1 MCCEN
6 KITYG
11 VNYHKESKKRELAV
25 NSFLNITDAVKG
37 QLCFNGHLY
46 KLDPIYIPSLISTD
60 SLQDGQRFSSF
71 QKYTI
76 RGIGMFISVLQVPVV
91 SYM

>member
-1 MCCEN
+1 M
-6 KITYG
+6 
-11 VNYHKESKKRELAV
+11 AV

-71 QKYTI
+71 QKKFEKLQTI
-76 RGIGMFISVLQVPVV
+76 RGIGMFISVLQVPVI

>member
-1 MCCEN
+1 M
-6 KITYG
+6 
-11 VNYHKESKKRELAV
+11 AV
-25 NSFLNITDAVKG
+25 NSFLKITDAVKG

-71 QKYTI
+71 QKNFEKLQTI

>member
-1 MCCEN
+1 M
-6 KITYG
+6 
-11 VNYHKESKKRELAV
+11 AV
-25 NSFLNITDAVKG
+25 NSFFNVTDAVKG

-71 QKYTI
+71 QKKKFEKLQTI
-76 RGIGMFISVLQVPVV
+76 RWIGMFTSVLQVPLV